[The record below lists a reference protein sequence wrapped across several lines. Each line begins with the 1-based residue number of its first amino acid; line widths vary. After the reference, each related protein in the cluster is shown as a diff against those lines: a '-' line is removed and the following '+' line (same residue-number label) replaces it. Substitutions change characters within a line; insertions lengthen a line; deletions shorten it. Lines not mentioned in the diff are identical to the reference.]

1 MSNGR
6 GIAADIKCPFFRS
19 LGTSRPEPVKLIVC
33 ASPVSGA
40 ASVSLRFESL
50 SRRYSYVLWHCNEI
64 DGAGCPLYRVIME
77 EVERHGDRGV
87 L

>member
-1 MSNGR
+1 MSCDR
-6 GIAADIKCPFFRS
+6 GITADIQCPFFRS

-33 ASPVSGA
+33 ASPVKGA

-50 SRRYSYVLWHCNEI
+50 SRRYSYILWHCKAV
-64 DGAGCPLYRVIME
+64 DGAGCPLYRAIME
-77 EVERHGDRGV
+77 EVERRGDRGV